1 MAGMPP
7 TSPGCSGPHPAWP
20 AQVNPRKLCPGSVWK
35 HSCALPP
42 GAASS
47 FSPPCAHAQTFSH
60 ASALTQLLLFPGSQP
75 VLLLRACTRISVQK
89 TPRSR
94 EMMPCRKTLPSLSG
108 ASPKAPQA
116 AGASLAH
123 GILPARIT
131 HSLARGRALLEAAP
145 GTSGNVVPARG
156 VPSGAG
162 DKLGGAGG
170 DSSPIR
176 SVDVTPRIHTR
187 CSCVPAGADS
197 LGAPQGVA
205 RQSQNSS
212 SWQQAR
218 FAAAAPRAGIRNP
231 EQRQGERSWCYSR
244 LREPLSGNGAW
255 GQNRAWGSSCQNEPW

>member
-1 MAGMPP
+1 MEAMPRLCVEAFVCPAP
-7 TSPGCSGPHPAWP
+7 TSCLLLLPSM
-20 AQVNPRKLCPGSVWK
+20 CPCPNFF
-35 HSCALPP
+35 SCQCLDSAPALPRLP
-42 GAASS
+42 ACPAA
-47 FSPPCAHAQTFSH
+47 PCLHTN
-60 ASALTQLLLFPGSQP
+60 
-75 VLLLRACTRISVQK
+75 LRAENGY
-89 TPRSR
+89 R
-94 EMMPCRKTLPSLSG
+94 EMMPCRKMLPSLSG

-170 DSSPIR
+170 DSSPIH

-187 CSCVPAGADS
+187 CSRVPAGADS
-197 LGAPQGVA
+197 LGAPRGVA

-212 SWQQAR
+212 SWQRAR

-244 LREPLSGNGAW
+244 LREPLSGNGAR